1 MNSSVRK
8 LSEGSGTVW
17 YVICEISVRSSSLRE
32 LCKKLER
39 NNFVRYQKSGSSE
52 RDLCMI
58 QERGMSVRDIVRY
71 QEGSSSVLIFVRY
84 QKRGMSVGDIVRY
97 QGGGNSERDFGLISG
112 RGIYS

>member
-1 MNSSVRK
+1 
-8 LSEGSGTVW
+8 
-17 YVICEISVRSSSLRE
+17 
-32 LCKKLER
+32 
-39 NNFVRYQKSGSSE
+39 
-52 RDLCMI
+52 MI